1 MKLNGLNVVTKFPRV
16 NSKYQFNINPSERV
30 RIDVNENSFKC
41 LHETKSGDEWLL
53 SGATGARGPI
63 DFVEK
68 QFSKAMKAVSSMMK
82 EAENIK

>member
-1 MKLNGLNVVTKFPRV
+1 MKLNGLNTITKFPRV
-16 NSKYQFNINPSERV
+16 NSKYQFNINPRERV

-63 DFVEK
+63 EFVEK
-68 QFSKAMKAVSSMMK
+68 QFSKVMNVISSVMK

>member
-16 NSKYQFNINPSERV
+16 NSKYQFNINNSE
-30 RIDVNENSFKC
+30 IFIIYVNDNYFKC
-41 LHETKSGDEWLL
+41 LYETKSVDDWLL
-53 SGATGARGPI
+53 SVATGARGPI

-82 EAENIK
+82 ESENIK